1 MNNSHLSNSI
11 NSGINLNYNHYQRP
25 QTYDEL
31 TISNDGYPNVQQGNG
46 LSNELRISS
55 LECRIETLEKMVK
68 FYDNLIHL
76 KHEERKNEFNITCNE
91 TMSVFNSRIEQIEKK
106 IAQLHL
112 NQEQIYQELMSKID
126 FIEKSLQSESRAEKE
141 KQNENDNKSDLT
153 KLDSLMYKNEL
164 LVNNLVDD
172 KISMLNS
179 QNEKRINDILTI
191 IQDLNKISDE
201 NEYEINELKESVRNI
216 QTENVDVIKVVS
228 VHTEKTKQIDF
239 IVEQISELKE
249 KFTKLMIIFGDN
261 QKEEEDFLQNYLIA
275 GNQQTI
281 NQNTFNNNN
290 STI

>member
-1 MNNSHLSNSI
+1 MFEVF
-11 NSGINLNYNHYQRP
+11 
-25 QTYDEL
+25 D
-31 TISNDGYPNVQQGNG
+31 NDY
-46 LSNELRISS
+46 
-55 LECRIETLEKMVK
+55 
-68 FYDNLIHL
+68 NLIHI

-91 TMSVFNSRIEQIEKK
+91 TMSIFNSRIEHIEKK
-106 IAQLHL
+106 IEQLHL
-112 NQEQIYQELMSKID
+112 NQEQIYQELMNKID
-126 FIEKSLQSESRAEKE
+126 SIEKSLSESRAEKE
-141 KQNENDNKSDLT
+141 KQNENDNKNDST

-172 KISMLNS
+172 KMSMLNS
-179 QNEKRINDILTI
+179 QNEKKINDILTL
-191 IQDLNKISDE
+191 IQDVNKITEE

-249 KFTKLMIIFGDN
+249 KFTKLMLIFGDN

-281 NQNTFNNNN
+281 NQNTFNNN

>member
-1 MNNSHLSNSI
+1 MSI
-11 NSGINLNYNHYQRP
+11 
-25 QTYDEL
+25 
-31 TISNDGYPNVQQGNG
+31 
-46 LSNELRISS
+46 
-55 LECRIETLEKMVK
+55 
-68 FYDNLIHL
+68 
-76 KHEERKNEFNITCNE
+76 
-91 TMSVFNSRIEQIEKK
+91 FNSRIENIEKK
-106 IAQLHL
+106 IDQLHH
-112 NQEQIYQELMSKID
+112 NQAQIYQELMEKID
-126 FIEKSLQSESRAEKE
+126 SISTNEKE
-141 KQNENDNKSDLT
+141 KVNEQHENNVNVGNKNEEI

-281 NQNTFNNNN
+281 NQNAFNNN

>member
-31 TISNDGYPNVQQGNG
+31 TISNDGYPNVQHGNG

-106 IAQLHL
+106 IEQLHL